1 MKCPECGNELTSEMI
16 EANMCWECGKILDE
30 SLLDEQTLEDIY
42 NQAKQHQSEQYLQP
56 NVVDEKMKKLMKTHM
71 VTTGY
76 NFDGYKIT
84 SYLNVISAEVVLGT
98 GIFSSL
104 GSQFADLTG
113 TRSGS
118 YERKLESAKEN
129 ALNELK
135 KQAEFLGG
143 NAIIGIDIDYTTFT
157 SDILGVVANGTAVV
171 IEPEKSTVSN
181 EKYIPVLSYN
191 TKLPFNICNVVLR
204 ADDIF
209 QNYSAALEIK
219 SYNDAGKIKAI
230 ISDIEFKTIF
240 NENINLKDNIFAVN
254 QKYDDL
260 LYSTDFIKVPCD
272 QLRIDLIQKA
282 FVKVRKVIYYGDETI
297 IDMEDTIE
305 QNQISQIP
313 VNQLEALRQNYGRDV
328 ICNTQVNEYSWICY
342 CGMENSRR
350 VIECER
356 CHRKDNSIKKST
368 SLGDSV
374 LKGNIIDTAISK
386 KTAREIYE
394 YVSSLNMKEL
404 EDLEYELKTL
414 VRKESLFDENQK
426 EEAIETIVR
435 ML

>member
-1 MKCPECGNELTSEMI
+1 
-16 EANMCWECGKILDE
+16 
-30 SLLDEQTLEDIY
+30 
-42 NQAKQHQSEQYLQP
+42 
-56 NVVDEKMKKLMKTHM
+56 M
-71 VTTGY
+71 VLTTGY

-254 QKYDDL
+254 KKYDDL
-260 LYSTDFIKVPCD
+260 LYSTDFIKVPCV

-282 FVKVRKVIYYGDETI
+282 YVTVKKVIYSSDDTI
-297 IDMEDTIE
+297 VDMEDTLE
-305 QNQISQIP
+305 QYQISQTP

-328 ICNTQVNEYSWICY
+328 MCNTQVNEYSWICY

-350 VIECER
+350 VIECDR

-368 SLGDSV
+368 SLKDSA
-374 LKGNIIDTAISK
+374 LKGKIIDTAISK
-386 KTAREIYE
+386 ETAREIYE
-394 YVSSLNMKEL
+394 YVSGLNMKEL

-414 VRKESLFDENQK
+414 VRKESLFGENQK

>member
-1 MKCPECGNELTSEMI
+1 
-16 EANMCWECGKILDE
+16 
-30 SLLDEQTLEDIY
+30 
-42 NQAKQHQSEQYLQP
+42 
-56 NVVDEKMKKLMKTHM
+56 M
-71 VTTGY
+71 VLTTGY

-84 SYLNVISAEVVLGT
+84 NYLNVISAEVVLGT

-104 GSQFADLTG
+104 GSQFADFTG
-113 TRSGS
+113 SRSGT

-328 ICNTQVNEYSWICY
+328 MCNTQVNEYSWICY

-350 VIECER
+350 VIECDR

-368 SLGDSV
+368 SLKDSA
-374 LKGNIIDTAISK
+374 LKGKIIDTAISK
-386 KTAREIYE
+386 ETAREIYE
-394 YVSSLNMKEL
+394 YVSGLNMKEL